1 MRNTR
6 TKPEIVFVMNIDF
19 PKFKFSHTWYFKPCA
34 LKRFHELVEDH
45 GMEIIIDSSSE
56 SLVMMAQNT
65 ATNQSISIIE
75 TQLS

>member
-6 TKPEIVFVMNIDF
+6 TKTEIVFVMNINF
-19 PKFKFSHTWYFKPCA
+19 PKFQFSHTWYHRPCV
-34 LKRFHELVEDH
+34 LKRFHELVQDH

>member
-1 MRNTR
+1 MSNTR
-6 TKPEIVFVMNIDF
+6 TKTEIVFVMNINF
-19 PKFKFSHTWYFKPCA
+19 PKFQFSHTWYHRPCV
-34 LKRFHELVEDH
+34 LKRFHELVHDH
-45 GMEIIIDSSSE
+45 GMEIIIDSSNE